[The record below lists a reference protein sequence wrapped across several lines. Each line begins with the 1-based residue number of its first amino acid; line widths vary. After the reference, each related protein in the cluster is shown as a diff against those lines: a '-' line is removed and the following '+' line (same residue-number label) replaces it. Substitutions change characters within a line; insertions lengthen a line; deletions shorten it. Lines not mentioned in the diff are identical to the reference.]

1 MLRDKIND
9 ALKSAMKAG
18 EAARVGTLRLVASA
32 LKDRD
37 IALRVDGKTV
47 DEAEIL
53 GALTKMVKQREDS
66 AAQYDAGKRPD
77 LAAKERAEIA
87 VIQEFLPRQMSEAEM
102 EAAVKAALAETG
114 AASIKDMGRAMA
126 ALKAKHAGAMDF
138 GRASAL
144 LKKALGGG

>member
-9 ALKSAMKAG
+9 ALKTAMKAG
-18 EAARVGTLRLVASA
+18 EAARVGTLRLMTAA

-37 IALRVDGKTV
+37 IALRAEGKAV

-53 GALTKMVKQREDS
+53 GVLTKMVKQREDS

-77 LAAKERAEIA
+77 LSAKERAEIA
-87 VIQEFLPRQMSEAEM
+87 VIQEFLPRQMNEAEI

-126 ALKAKHAGAMDF
+126 ALKARHAGAMDF
-138 GRASAL
+138 GKASVI
-144 LKKALGGG
+144 LKKALGG

>member
-18 EAARVGTLRLVASA
+18 EAARVSTLRLVTSA

-47 DEAEIL
+47 DDAEIL
-53 GALTKMVKQREDS
+53 GVLTKMVKQREDS

-114 AASIKDMGRAMA
+114 AASIKDMGKAMA

-138 GRASAL
+138 GKASAL